1 MALKILNSTCA
12 RPDKRQLQVSVV
24 QNSRFGIG
32 DVTFLM
38 VIYGKLQP
46 QSGVCWQKLVA
57 I

>member
-1 MALKILNSTCA
+1 MNRSVILKLCTG
-12 RPDKRQLQVSVV
+12 REVSVV

-46 QSGVCWQKLVA
+46 QS
-57 I
+57 